1 MVHLPAL
8 QGQQERQSVV
18 PDIHPKLQAALDR
31 DGVTLGKLAQ
41 VVGLDARTVARWGSE
56 DEYGSR
62 AAAFRRLEDVIA
74 GRARVV
80 DTELGAAVLE
90 ELGEGVPRAAVTLAL
105 DIVEDAALELR
116 RQIEQARDVMSRYTE
131 LPAPVAEASSKDEKS
146 KTGDLQLEGPKGSV
160 PGMNASVLK
169 DVASTIRSRHKGQ
182 MVYFAQRVQ
191 PDFQARLEE
200 AARLWG
206 MKPSDVLRA
215 LVECQLPPPEKS

>member
-1 MVHLPAL
+1 M
-8 QGQQERQSVV
+8 
-18 PDIHPKLQAALDR
+18 PDLHPKLQAALER
-31 DGVTLGKLAQ
+31 DGVTLAKLAQ

-56 DEYGSR
+56 DEYGTR

-80 DTELGAAVLE
+80 ETELGALVLE
-90 ELGEGVPRAAVTLAL
+90 ELGEGVPMAAITLAL
-105 DIVEDAALELR
+105 DIAEDAAAELLG
-116 RQIEQARDVMSRYTE
+116 QLQQARVTLASYTR
-131 LPAPVAEASSKDEKS
+131 LPATTAETPLSDEKS
-146 KTGDLQLEGPKGSV
+146 KTGDLQPFETQGSL
-160 PGMNASVLK
+160 PSMNASVLK

-200 AARLWG
+200 AARQWG

>member
-1 MVHLPAL
+1 M
-8 QGQQERQSVV
+8 
-18 PDIHPKLQAALDR
+18 PDLHPKLLAALER
-31 DGVTLGKLAQ
+31 DGVTLGRLAQ
-41 VVGLDARTVARWGSE
+41 LVGLDARTVARWGSE

-62 AAAFRRLEDVIA
+62 AAAFRKLEDVIA

-80 DTELGAAVLE
+80 ETEVGVWVVE

-105 DIVEDAALELR
+105 DIVEDAASELR
-116 RQIEQARDVMSRYTE
+116 RQIDQARGVLSRYTE
-131 LPAPVAEASSKDEKS
+131 LLAPITEASSKDEKS
-146 KTGDLQLEGPKGSV
+146 KTGDLQAAEVQGSV

-215 LVECQLPPPEKS
+215 LVECQLPPPEKL

>member
-1 MVHLPAL
+1 M
-8 QGQQERQSVV
+8 
-18 PDIHPKLQAALDR
+18 PDLHPKLQAALER

-56 DEYGSR
+56 DEYGTR
-62 AAAFRRLEDVIA
+62 ASAFRRLEDVIA

-80 DTELGAAVLE
+80 ETELGALVLE
-90 ELGEGVPRAAVTLAL
+90 ELGEGVPMAAITLAL
-105 DIVEDAALELR
+105 DIAEDAAAELLG
-116 RQIEQARDVMSRYTE
+116 QLQQARATLASYTR
-131 LPAPVAEASSKDEKS
+131 LPATTAETPLNDEKS
-146 KTGDLQLEGPKGSV
+146 KTGDLQPFETQGSL
-160 PGMNASVLK
+160 PSMNASVLK
-169 DVASTIRSRHKGQ
+169 DVASTIRSRHKGH

-200 AARLWG
+200 AARQWG